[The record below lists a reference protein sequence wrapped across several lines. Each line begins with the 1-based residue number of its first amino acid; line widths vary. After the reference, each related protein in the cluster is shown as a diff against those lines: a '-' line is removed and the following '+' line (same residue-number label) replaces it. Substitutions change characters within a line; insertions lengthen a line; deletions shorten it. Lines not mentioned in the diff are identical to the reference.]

1 MKQINCKRSLTK
13 EKSTFKGEDSQTSK
27 SPGKRILKNKILGA
41 VVRERIEGIPLQ
53 LPKTEQNQLPAD
65 CGHPLTKHTYQQ
77 QMGQFPNITASV
89 VSENEGSA

>member
-1 MKQINCKRSLTK
+1 MKQINCKRSLAK
-13 EKSTFKGEDSQTSK
+13 ENLHSRARTLRPLNPQE
-27 SPGKRILKNKILGA
+27 KRILKNKILGA

-65 CGHPLTKHTYQQ
+65 CGHPLTRHTYQQ